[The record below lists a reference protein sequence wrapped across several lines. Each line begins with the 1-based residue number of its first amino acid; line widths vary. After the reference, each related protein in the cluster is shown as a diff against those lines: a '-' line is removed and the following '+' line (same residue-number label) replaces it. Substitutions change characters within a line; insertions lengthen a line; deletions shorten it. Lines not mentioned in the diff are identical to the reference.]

1 MASPNEHHHGHSDPN
16 PDLHPPGPASPHPQP
31 SYQPQPQEE
40 AKSSSPP
47 LHSPQISTTP
57 ALDLPTSRQFL
68 TSLITA
74 ISNIPL
80 LDEPPTQIHKPAPG
94 PGSKPQSKAADVPA
108 TETETTIR
116 RKQLLQILKDEGDEG
131 REEDDHDVT
140 IRNKNMNKIKIPGGQ
155 VNPLKLVPPEYRH
168 LIITL
173 HVLFPGVVLPGLEVL
188 ERGLVERV
196 ILRRCAAGEGVAAA
210 VVKKKKKKEEEEE
223 EEEEDEEGRQ
233 KEQMKEGDMDVDMD
247 MDMDVDVV
255 MEEGDDNRKNDDD
268 DDGDVTSPPP
278 AEDETKDGGK
288 AKKNHHKSLWEE
300 STEAKVEH
308 HPRSPPPEFYLV
320 RSSQFLN
327 VHPKRKRKYP
337 SSNLS
342 GLYGD
347 ADTEGIPSGV
357 GSEADRERDYRIQRY
372 MVSLE
377 AWNCTCAAFAFAC
390 VSEPEA
396 GDDAKETGGEELQEK
411 RESDNKGSAGWT
423 FGGMTLFNARDH
435 SSVPPVC
442 KHLLACLLADKWTR
456 ALGRYVT
463 DRVVS
468 REEMAGIVADV

>member
-1 MASPNEHHHGHSDPN
+1 M
-16 PDLHPPGPASPHPQP
+16 
-31 SYQPQPQEE
+31 
-40 AKSSSPP
+40 
-47 LHSPQISTTP
+47 
-57 ALDLPTSRQFL
+57 
-68 TSLITA
+68 
-74 ISNIPL
+74 
-80 LDEPPTQIHKPAPG
+80 
-94 PGSKPQSKAADVPA
+94 
-108 TETETTIR
+108 
-116 RKQLLQILKDEGDEG
+116 
-131 REEDDHDVT
+131 
-140 IRNKNMNKIKIPGGQ
+140 
-155 VNPLKLVPPEYRH
+155 
-168 LIITL
+168 
-173 HVLFPGVVLPGLEVL
+173 EVL

-196 ILRRCAAGEGVAAA
+196 ILRRYAAGDGVAKAA
-210 VVKKKKKKEEEEE
+210 VKKTKKEEEEGE
-223 EEEEDEEGRQ
+223 EEEGRQ

-247 MDMDVDVV
+247 VV

-268 DDGDVTSPPP
+268 DDDDGDVTSPPP
-278 AEDETKDGGK
+278 AENETKDGKWK
-288 AKKNHHKSLWEE
+288 AKKNHHKSLMEE

-342 GLYGD
+342 GLHGD

-357 GSEADRERDYRIQRY
+357 GGEADRERDYRIQRY

-396 GDDAKETGGEELQEK
+396 GDEAEETGGEELQEK

-463 DRVVS
+463 ERMVS
-468 REEMAGIVADV
+468 KEEMAGIVADV

>member
-1 MASPNEHHHGHSDPN
+1 MASHDKHHHGHPDPN
-16 PDLHPPGPASPHPQP
+16 PNLLHPPGPVSPL
-31 SYQPQPQEE
+31 QPQEE

-47 LHSPQISTTP
+47 SHSPPTSTTP
-57 ALDLPTSRQFL
+57 ALLHLPTSRQFL

-80 LDEPPTQIHKPAPG
+80 LDDEPPTQIHKPAPAPG
-94 PGSKPQSKAADVPA
+94 PGSKPQSKAKAADVPPA
-108 TETETTIR
+108 TEETETAIR
-116 RKQLLQILKDEGDEG
+116 RKRLLQILKEEGDE
-131 REEDDHDVT
+131 RKEAKDDV
-140 IRNKNMNKIKIPGGQ
+140 IIGKKNKIKIPAGGQ

-196 ILRRCAAGEGVAAA
+196 VLRSASSGGNTSASGGSGAGSGDNQKEYGAQTMGEV
-210 VVKKKKKKEEEEE
+210 KKEEEEE
-223 EEEEDEEGRQ
+223 EEEHSSGRGNEGGGQENEEDL
-233 KEQMKEGDMDVDMD
+233 DVIMGEDGG
-247 MDMDVDVV
+247 
-255 MEEGDDNRKNDDD
+255 ED
-268 DDGDVTSPPP
+268 DDGDFNSNQ
-278 AEDETKDGGK
+278 K
-288 AKKNHHKSLWEE
+288 ANLNGSH
-300 STEAKVEH
+300 H
-308 HPRSPPPEFYLV
+308 HPKPIQHTPSFYLV

-327 VHPKRKRKYP
+327 VHHPKRKRKYP

-347 ADTEGIPSGV
+347 AVDTEGTPWGV
-357 GSEADRERDYRIQRY
+357 GGGEVDRERDYRIQRY

-390 VSEPEA
+390 VSEPDA
-396 GDDAKETGGEELQEK
+396 GDDAKETGGGEELQERK
-411 RESDNKGSAGWT
+411 RERDNKGSAGWT

-463 DRVVS
+463 ERMVS
-468 REEMAGIVADV
+468 REEMAGIVANV